1 MISFQQLLLLTENK
15 PSDLIVNGNQ
25 KNTKI
30 MFHKV
35 DKKLLKYNPKYDM
48 AGFENFQKEHWNL
61 FFANTQY
68 VFSFWYEGKTARFI
82 GCYKINQC
90 MKDKI
95 KDQNNEEHDRLLFP
109 DMQRID
115 FMNEYIDRLYIE
127 WTNPSANYGRFI
139 DQDKFTIHAI
149 STSKDNSI
157 GSLPKEFFQIHVNFQ
172 ELQKMIDYPI
182 DNQEWFSYL
191 SSRCGV
197 YLIYDQETKKQYI
210 GSAYGELGFWGRW
223 SNYASQNDGNQKFF
237 GRNYTNLIFSILWET
252 LPNQAKERIID
263 VEKHFKATM
272 GTRVHG
278 LNSN

>member
-1 MISFQQLLLLTENK
+1 
-15 PSDLIVNGNQ
+15 
-25 KNTKI
+25 

-139 DQDKFTIHAI
+139 D
-149 STSKDNSI
+149 N
-157 GSLPKEFFQIHVNFQ
+157 PKWIV
-172 ELQKMIDYPI
+172 I
-182 DNQEWFSYL
+182 
-191 SSRCGV
+191 
-197 YLIYDQETKKQYI
+197 
-210 GSAYGELGFWGRW
+210 
-223 SNYASQNDGNQKFF
+223 NYK
-237 GRNYTNLIFSILWET
+237 
-252 LPNQAKERIID
+252 
-263 VEKHFKATM
+263 
-272 GTRVHG
+272 
-278 LNSN
+278 